1 MMDVRLPL
9 PKKMEIARD
18 PLRKAN
24 AGQVQVNRT
33 HCLQDPSEGAVGMA
47 KVEWFRHRFSG
58 VGMRKAAD
66 K

>member
-9 PKKMEIARD
+9 PKKMETARD

-33 HCLQDPSEGAVGMA
+33 HCLQDPSEGAVGIA
-47 KVEWFRHRFSG
+47 TVEFAG
-58 VGMRKAAD
+58 VATPTSPRKAM
-66 K
+66 